1 MIYAALDIGGTK
13 TIAALT
19 DENGTILTQKKFPSY
34 TASSQTHL
42 DICADALGE
51 LMGELG
57 LEAKEIHGLGIS
69 LPGIVDSNQ
78 GILLYAPY
86 AKWENV
92 PVAEYLGKKL
102 GIASIRC
109 ENDVNACA
117 IGELKFGL
125 GKKYSDFVWM
135 TVSTGVGG
143 ASVSGGRLLRGADG
157 FAGELGHLKVE
168 YDHPAQCPCGQMGC
182 LEAQGSGT
190 ALNRLTAQAAQ
201 QDREF
206 AAALTQAGVKAD
218 GAGCAK
224 LAQAG
229 NPRALAI
236 FDEIG
241 TYLGRGMAYCVNVLN
256 PQAVVVG
263 GGVSASLELLRPA
276 ITAALKANAFHKM
289 QNIDVVC
296 TPLGYE
302 AALIGAAA
310 LAAES
315 QTTGGD
321 TL

>member
-13 TIAALT
+13 TIAALA
-19 DENGTILTQKKFPSY
+19 DETGSILAQKKFTSY
-34 TASSQTHL
+34 IASSQIHL
-42 DICADALGE
+42 DLCVDALRE
-51 LMGELG
+51 LMQERGVQT
-57 LEAKEIHGLGIS
+57 KDIHGLGIS
-69 LPGIVDSNQ
+69 LPGIVDSDR

-92 PVAEYLGKKL
+92 PVADYLREKL
-102 GIASIRC
+102 GIEKIRC
-109 ENDVNACA
+109 DNDVNACA

-125 GKKYSDFVWM
+125 GKKYTDFVWM

-143 ASVSGGRLLRGADG
+143 ASVSGGTLVRGADG

-168 YDHPAQCPCGQMGC
+168 YDHPAHCPCGQEGC
-182 LEAQGSGT
+182 LEAHGSGT
-190 ALNRLTAQAAQ
+190 ALNRLTAEAAQ
-201 QDREF
+201 ADGAF
-206 AAALTQAGVKAD
+206 AAALAQAGMKAD
-218 GAGCAK
+218 GAGCAA

-236 FDEIG
+236 FAEIG
-241 TYLGRGMAYCVNVLN
+241 TYLGRGMAYCINVLN

-289 QNIDVVC
+289 QDIDVVC

-310 LAAES
+310 LAAE
-315 QTTGGD
+315 
-321 TL
+321 

>member
-19 DENGTILTQKKFPSY
+19 DENGSILTQKKFTSFV
-34 TASSQTHL
+34 ASSQTHL
-42 DICADALGE
+42 DICVDALRE
-51 LMGELG
+51 LMQERG
-57 LEAKEIHGLGIS
+57 LDAKEIHGLGIS
-69 LPGIVDSNQ
+69 LPGIVDSDR
-78 GILLYAPY
+78 GVLLYAPY

-92 PVAEYLGKKL
+92 PVAEYLREKL
-102 GIASIRC
+102 GIANIRC
-109 ENDVNACA
+109 DNDVNACA

-143 ASVSGGRLLRGADG
+143 ASVSDGTLIRGADG

-168 YDHPAQCPCGQMGC
+168 YDQPAQCPCGQEGC
-182 LEAQGSGT
+182 LEAHGSGT
-190 ALNRLTAQAAQ
+190 ALNRLTAKMAQ
-201 QDREF
+201 QDAEF
-206 AAALTQAGVKAD
+206 AAALAQAGSQAD

-229 NPRALAI
+229 NSKALAI

-276 ITAALKANAFHKM
+276 ITAALKANAFRKM
-289 QNIDVVC
+289 QDIDVVC

-310 LAAES
+310 LAAE
-315 QTTGGD
+315 
-321 TL
+321 

>member
-19 DENGTILTQKKFPSY
+19 DENGSILTQKKFTSFV
-34 TASSQTHL
+34 ASSQTHL
-42 DICADALGE
+42 DICVDALRE
-51 LMGELG
+51 LMQERG
-57 LEAKEIHGLGIS
+57 LDAKEIHGLGIS
-69 LPGIVDSNQ
+69 LPGIVDSDR
-78 GILLYAPY
+78 GVLLCAPY

-92 PVAEYLGKKL
+92 PVAEYLREKL
-102 GIASIRC
+102 GIANIRC
-109 ENDVNACA
+109 DNDVNACA

-143 ASVSGGRLLRGADG
+143 ASISDGTLIRGADG

-168 YDHPAQCPCGQMGC
+168 YDHPAQCPCGQEGC
-182 LEAQGSGT
+182 LEAHGSGT
-190 ALNRLTAQAAQ
+190 ALNRLTVKMAQ
-201 QDREF
+201 QDAEF
-206 AAALTQAGVKAD
+206 AAALAQAGSQAD

-229 NPRALAI
+229 NPKALAI

-276 ITAALKANAFHKM
+276 ITAALKANAFRKM
-289 QNIDVVC
+289 QDIDVVC

-310 LAAES
+310 LAAE
-315 QTTGGD
+315 
-321 TL
+321 

>member
-19 DENGTILTQKKFPSY
+19 DENGSILTQKKFTSFV
-34 TASSQTHL
+34 ASSQTHL
-42 DICADALGE
+42 DICVDALRE
-51 LMGELG
+51 LMQERG
-57 LEAKEIHGLGIS
+57 LDAKEIHGLGIS
-69 LPGIVDSNQ
+69 LPGIVDSDR
-78 GILLYAPY
+78 GVLLYAPY

-92 PVAEYLGKKL
+92 PVAEYLREKL
-102 GIASIRC
+102 GIANIRC
-109 ENDVNACA
+109 DNDVNACA

-143 ASVSGGRLLRGADG
+143 ASVSDGTLIRGADG

-168 YDHPAQCPCGQMGC
+168 YDHPAQCPCGQEGC
-182 LEAQGSGT
+182 LEAHGSGT
-190 ALNRLTAQAAQ
+190 ALNRLTAKMAQ
-201 QDREF
+201 QDAEF
-206 AAALTQAGVKAD
+206 AAALAQAGSKAD
-218 GAGCAK
+218 GTGCAK

-229 NPRALAI
+229 NPKALAI

-276 ITAALKANAFHKM
+276 ITAALKANAFRKM

-310 LAAES
+310 LAAE
-315 QTTGGD
+315 
-321 TL
+321 

>member
-19 DENGTILTQKKFPSY
+19 DENGRILSRKKFASFI
-34 TASSQTHL
+34 ASSQIHL
-42 DICADALGE
+42 DICADALRE
-51 LMGELG
+51 LMQEQG
-57 LEAKEIHGLGIS
+57 LNAKDIHGLGIS
-69 LPGIVDSNQ
+69 LPGIVDSDR
-78 GILLYAPY
+78 GILIYAPY

-92 PVAEYLGKKL
+92 PAAEYLQKKL
-102 GIASIRC
+102 GIANIRC

-117 IGELKFGL
+117 IGELRFGL

-143 ASVSGGRLLRGADG
+143 ASVSGGTLIRGADG

-168 YDHPAQCPCGQMGC
+168 YDHPAQCPCGQKGC
-182 LEAQGSGT
+182 LEAHGSGT
-190 ALNRLTAQAAQ
+190 ALNRLTVRMAQ
-201 QDREF
+201 QDAEF
-206 AAALTQAGVKAD
+206 AAALARAGVKAD
-218 GAGCAK
+218 GAGCAG

-229 NPRALAI
+229 DPRALAI

-241 TYLGRGMAYCVNVLN
+241 TYLGRGMASCVNILN
-256 PQAVVVG
+256 PQAVIVG

-310 LAAES
+310 LAAEE
-315 QTTGGD
+315 
-321 TL
+321 